1 MIFSCRGLIALGCV
15 LLAGLLSGCASKPP
29 PPAAPAM
36 QLRVE
41 HFSGSPLSGPTTKPI
56 AGVSADTSLLVDV
69 RIVALVANRVDSL
82 APVGPNVRLI
92 SVSRGNAP
100 LIAAGDFTSACRF
113 GIGEAAE
120 KVGSALASGSLGNAP
135 QLSQSSLA
143 LPPAVTGS
151 IRLDDP
157 SASKDAGRSI
167 QLYIHR
173 PAQQAGGADQL
184 ELALA
189 IEDFKPAATQPE
201 TGAATTQPAA
211 ITGLIRE
218 LMLLQSVPVADA
230 NTAALLIPFDFADG
244 IHHSAIAILHVSRD
258 SSNPQFPAALEQAEA
273 DLKASAEAAS
283 RQPSVSTLSISD
295 WPGFETALAGI
306 RNPVTSRV
314 SLSYL
319 AGQTGARV
327 CEDASLVATD
337 QVLADVSI
345 LIDKELSKPDMP
357 HTAEA
362 LGWSLDVV
370 MLKLL
375 SQRQS
380 ANALPTELLAVLL
393 RHTGQVG
400 ANSGSVGEMIG
411 AVGNRKDFESRLSAE
426 NFVYLED
433 NSPAARV
440 RALDWLTARGEAP
453 PGYDPLAPPKQ
464 RQDALQK
471 AYDALVVKS
480 VQQAQQGGRP

>member
-1 MIFSCRGLIALGCV
+1 MIFSCPGRIALGCV

-29 PPAAPAM
+29 PPAAPGVG
-36 QLRVE
+36 LRVE
-41 HFSGSPLSGPTTKPI
+41 HFSGSPLSGPTTRPV
-56 AGVSADTSLLVDV
+56 ASVRADTAILIDV
-69 RIVALVANRVDSL
+69 RIVALAANRVESL

-92 SVSRGNAP
+92 SVSRGGSP
-100 LIAAGDFTSACRF
+100 LMAAGEFTSGCRF
-113 GIGEAAE
+113 GAGPSAQKVEAE
-120 KVGSALASGSLGNAP
+120 LDTGSLGHAP
-135 QLSQSSLA
+135 QISQSTLA

-151 IRLDDP
+151 IRLEDP
-157 SASKDAGRSI
+157 TASKDAARSI
-167 QLYIHR
+167 QLYLHR
-173 PAQQAGGADQL
+173 PAAGGADQL
-184 ELALA
+184 EIALA
-189 IEDFKPAATQPE
+189 IEDFKRADPQAESTSATSRPAP
-201 TGAATTQPAA
+201 
-211 ITGLIRE
+211 ITGLFRE
-218 LMLLQSVPVADA
+218 LMLLQSVPIADSPS
-230 NTAALLIPFDFADG
+230 AALLIPFDFSDG
-244 IHHSAIAILHVSRD
+244 IHHSAIAIVHISRD
-258 SSNPQFPAALEQAEA
+258 VSNPQWPAGVEQAQA
-273 DLKASAEAAS
+273 DLKASADAAS
-283 RQPSVSTLSISD
+283 KLPSVSTLSISD

-306 RNPVTSRV
+306 RDPATARV

-337 QVLADVSI
+337 QVLADASI
-345 LIDKELSKPDMP
+345 LINKEFSKPDLP

-362 LGWSLDVV
+362 LGWALDVA
-370 MLKLL
+370 MLNLL

-380 ANALPTELLAVLL
+380 ASALPSELLAVLL

-400 ANSGSVGEMIG
+400 ANSGSVGEML
-411 AVGNRKDFESRLSAE
+411 ALVGNRKDFESRLSAE

-440 RALDWLTARGEAP
+440 RAFDWLTARGEAP

-471 AYDALVVKS
+471 AYDALAAKS